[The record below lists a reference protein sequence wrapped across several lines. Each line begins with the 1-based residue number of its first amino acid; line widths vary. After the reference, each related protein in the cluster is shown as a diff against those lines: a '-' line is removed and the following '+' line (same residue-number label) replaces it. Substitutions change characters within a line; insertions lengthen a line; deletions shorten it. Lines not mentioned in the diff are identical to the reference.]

1 MTRHAARST
10 RSEFSPALRPHIARI
25 HALRPSARAAAQP
38 GTLLAIQ
45 LGETPSART
54 HIDQPFAMT
63 EGIRRDTV
71 VGIAYMLF
79 GVSLLPVMNALAK
92 SLTADYPLTQ
102 VV

>member
-1 MTRHAARST
+1 
-10 RSEFSPALRPHIARI
+10 
-25 HALRPSARAAAQP
+25 
-38 GTLLAIQ
+38 
-45 LGETPSART
+45 
-54 HIDQPFAMT
+54 MT

-71 VGIAYMLF
+71 AGIAYMLF